1 MAEKDRYEI
10 LKQGD
15 TNEMLENLKKLSVE
29 QIQDVQKII
38 NFFELIGI
46 SPDNLENLK
55 KIIDQFE
62 DMKRQNAE
70 LKEEIKSLRESVQKL
85 AIAKNQIDFGR
96 KVTNYNEL

>member
-46 SPDNLENLK
+46 SPDKLEDLK

>member
-1 MAEKDRYEI
+1 MAKKDRYAI

-46 SPDNLENLK
+46 SPEKLEDLK

-85 AIAKNQIDFGR
+85 AIAKNQIDFSR

>member
-15 TNEMLENLKKLSVE
+15 TNKMLENLKKLSVE

-46 SPDNLENLK
+46 SPDKLEDLK